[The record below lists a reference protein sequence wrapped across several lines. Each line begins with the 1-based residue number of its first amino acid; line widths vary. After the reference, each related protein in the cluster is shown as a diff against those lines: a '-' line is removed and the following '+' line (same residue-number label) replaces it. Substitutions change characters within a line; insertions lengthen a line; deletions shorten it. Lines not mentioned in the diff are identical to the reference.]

1 MEHKIIIVGIGPG
14 SSEYMIPAALKT
26 IDEAKVL
33 VGGSRAMEQYG
44 KDKGQKQF
52 IIRADMNAVM
62 DFIGRELRTQD
73 VVVMVSGDPGYY
85 SMLDA
90 VRRNFEDKPIKV
102 IPGLSSMQVAFAKLG
117 MPWQEAELVSM
128 HGRSASKEKMVYCP
142 GKIIGFL
149 TDKNNNSRTIP
160 AMLKK
165 MGWPAG
171 AMVAICNRLSYP
183 DEKIIITTI
192 GEATKLETVYLN
204 CVLVVK
210 AK

>member
-14 SSEYMIPAALKT
+14 STEYMIPAALKT
-26 IDEAKVL
+26 IGEAKVL
-33 VGGSRAMEQYG
+33 VGDSRAMEQYG

-62 DFIGRELRTQD
+62 DFIRRELRTQD

-90 VRRNFEDKPIKV
+90 VRRNFEDEPIKV
-102 IPGLSSMQVAFAKLG
+102 IPGLSSMQV
-117 MPWQEAELVSM
+117 ELISM
-128 HGRSASKEKMVYCP
+128 HGRTASKEKLVYCP

-149 TDKNNNSRTIP
+149 TDKKNNSRTIP

-192 GEATKLETVYLN
+192 GEAAKLETVYLN
-204 CVLVVK
+204 CVLVVR